1 MIVTKNFKRI
11 VGSNGQFIGESA
23 IASAKENGVQVL
35 RDVRNNIVCIAPTMD
50 LVCYYNYL
58 VLLNSEYSN
67 WKNYGYLDAGL
78 VPYLMAPSFMQE
90 ILVANMG
97 PLIDGKKVDK
107 YALKPVSFLCN
118 GYVGGS
124 KDIWIKKTDLAE
136 IMGCPVEQAS
146 MTRFLESKI
155 FGGR

>member
-11 VGSNGQFIGESA
+11 IGSNGQALGESA
-23 IASAKENGVQVL
+23 LKEAKEQGAKIQF
-35 RDVRNNIVCIAPTMD
+35 DVRNGIYCIEPTFD
-50 LVCYYNYL
+50 LLTYYNYL

-90 ILVANMG
+90 ILVGNMG

-124 KDIWIKKTDLAE
+124 KDIWIKKSDLAE
-136 IMGCPVEQAS
+136 IIGCPIEQAS
-146 MTRFLESKI
+146 MTKFLEMRL
-155 FGGR
+155 FGGK